1 MHLSQIRSGNSPRT
15 GHGLRAPHLAEVAAA
30 SGPKA
35 AWFEVHPENYMG
47 GGMAVAALLQV
58 RRETPISLHG
68 VGLSLGSAEGVS
80 ARHLARL
87 KALVLRVEPMLV
99 SEHLSWSIAS
109 GDYLNDLL
117 PLPYTEEALEV
128 VARNLH
134 QVQEALGRRVLIE
147 NPSRY
152 LGWRHSAM
160 NEAEFL
166 AQLVSRTGCGILC
179 DVNNLYVTDR
189 NCGAPALEWLDGV
202 PAEAVGEIHL
212 AGHSRNQLPGGE
224 VLIDDH
230 GGHVAG
236 PVWTL
241 FEHAVRRFPSAP
253 ALIEWDS
260 NIPPFS
266 VLAAE
271 ARVADH
277 LRSIVSHGVRS
288 DAQVA

>member
-15 GHGLRAPHLAEVAAA
+15 GLGLRAPHLAEVAAA

-134 QVQEALGRRVLIE
+134 QVQ
-147 NPSRY
+147 
-152 LGWRHSAM
+152 
-160 NEAEFL
+160 
-166 AQLVSRTGCGILC
+166 
-179 DVNNLYVTDR
+179 
-189 NCGAPALEWLDGV
+189 
-202 PAEAVGEIHL
+202 
-212 AGHSRNQLPGGE
+212 
-224 VLIDDH
+224 
-230 GGHVAG
+230 
-236 PVWTL
+236 
-241 FEHAVRRFPSAP
+241 
-253 ALIEWDS
+253 
-260 NIPPFS
+260 
-266 VLAAE
+266 
-271 ARVADH
+271 
-277 LRSIVSHGVRS
+277 
-288 DAQVA
+288 

>member
-1 MHLSQIRSGNSPRT
+1 MHLSQIQSGDIPRT
-15 GHGLRAPHLAEVAAA
+15 GLGLRAPHLAEVAAA
-30 SGPKA
+30 PGPKA

-47 GGMAVAALLQV
+47 GGAAVAALLQV
-58 RRETPISLHG
+58 RRDTPISLHG

-80 ARHLARL
+80 AHHLARL

-128 VARNLH
+128 VTHNLH

-160 NEAEFL
+160 SEAEFL
-166 AQLVSRTGCGILC
+166 SQLVARTGCGVLC
-179 DVNNLYVTDR
+179 DVNNLYVTQR
-189 NCGAPALEWLDGV
+189 NCGAPALDWLGAV
-202 PAEAVGEIHL
+202 PADAVGEIHL
-212 AGHSRNQLPGGE
+212 AGHCRNKLADGT

-230 GGHVAG
+230 GAHVAG
-236 PVWTL
+236 PVWSL
-241 FEHAVRRFPSAP
+241 FEEAALRFPTAP
-253 ALIEWDS
+253 ALVEWDS

-271 ARVADH
+271 ARIADR
-277 LRSIVSHGVRS
+277 LRSIVSRGVRPN
-288 DAQVA
+288 AQVA